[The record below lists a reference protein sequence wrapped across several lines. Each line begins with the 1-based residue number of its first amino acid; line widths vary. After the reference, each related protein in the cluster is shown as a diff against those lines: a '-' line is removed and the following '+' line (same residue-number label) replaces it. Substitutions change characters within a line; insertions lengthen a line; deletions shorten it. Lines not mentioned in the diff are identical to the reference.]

1 MGWSSIDNLVND
13 ITVNG
18 KYYKLPF
25 VRTVVTGA
33 TSAAGRWHEALSGVG
48 TGGPMTLTGSAGA
61 GVALT
66 NATAGALPINAA
78 VASDIR
84 RLLSMLAASSSAT
97 IAPATIILTDLLHV
111 YRSCVLT
118 GTPSTMSAHPT
129 WTGTGDTRMTSAVG
143 VQCSLIVTTAGTAG
157 SGSLTPTY
165 NDSGGSSSTGGVM
178 YAVSTTAPAG
188 SLYAGGAPAV
198 GLGGPFMALAAG
210 DVGVQSIQSYT
221 IGTGLTSGVGAFMLH
236 RPICMIPLAAANLA
250 GERDFLSGIP
260 ALPRIYD
267 DACLGL
273 LVLVGGAFAA
283 NGTVCGEINFAW
295 GA

>member
-1 MGWSSIDNLVND
+1 MGWSSIDNLITD

-18 KYYKLPF
+18 KYLKAPF
-25 VRTVVTGA
+25 MKTVVTGA
-33 TSAAGRWHEALSGVG
+33 TSVAGRWHEALSGTG
-48 TGGPMTLTGSAGA
+48 SGGPITLTGSAGA

-66 NATAGALPINAA
+66 NSTAGAMPINAA

-84 RLLSMLAASSSAT
+84 RLLSMLVASSSTT
-97 IAPATIILTDLLHV
+97 IAPATVMLTDLIHV
-111 YRSCVLT
+111 YRSCALT

-129 WTGTGDTRMTSAVG
+129 WTGTGDTRMTNAVG

-157 SGSLTPTY
+157 SGALTPTY

-188 SLYAGGAPAV
+188 SLYAGGAAAV
-198 GLGGPFMALAAG
+198 GLGGPFMALASG
-210 DVGVQSIQSYT
+210 DVGVQSIQSYA

-267 DACLGL
+267 DSCLGIF
-273 LVLVGGAFAA
+273 VLVGGSYAA
-283 NGTVCGEINFAW
+283 NGTVFGEFNYGW